1 MDLPMMLHAS
11 FLGNVHG
18 LGDLGVF
25 RCSFCL
31 QKLAYGGG
39 GSKKKTHGTWKV
51 VFFLRNVVRIWQ
63 LDVEA
68 SSGRAISWSMLN
80 KPVNFFNLKAS
91 MSIINFNLN
100 HFNHFNT
107 SKPSRTPE
115 WLDDYGD

>member
-25 RCSFCL
+25 RFSFCL
-31 QKLAYGGG
+31 QKSAFPGGIF
-39 GSKKKTHGTWKV
+39 V
-51 VFFLRNVVRIWQ
+51 RNVVRVLQ
-63 LDVEA
+63 LDVET

-80 KPVNFFNLKAS
+80 KPVNSFNLKAS

-107 SKPSRTPE
+107 SKPSTTPE